1 MDVLSDVL
9 RAVRLTG
16 AVYFDIDASSP
27 WVGESPDTRQIAA
40 SVMPGVEHV
49 VSFHAVMSGSCWAAL
64 GDGSAPPLRL
74 DAGDIVVFPS
84 GAPNVMSSSLGAR
97 GEPNLAIYIRPIDNQ
112 LPFSLL
118 HGGGGDERTRFVCG
132 YFGCDARPFNPLLAT
147 LPPMICTRKPPDGNG
162 WVTDLIRVALVEG
175 GGRREGKETILAKLS
190 ELMFVEVIRRYLEG
204 IPTDSRG
211 WLSGL
216 RDQHVGEALRLIH
229 ARPAENWTLDS
240 LSRKI
245 GLSRTIFAERFTHY
259 VEIPPMQYLARWRLQ
274 LASRLLEKSGT
285 CIARAAAEVGYESE
299 AAFNRAFKKFVG
311 VPPGAWRKD
320 RQAAV
325 RQETRNGILTTAGP

>member
-1 MDVLSDVL
+1 MTDRPVFLLAGRKLPLRGILPCYHACVRKTGGDASVYRCHDWNCLASWLLYGSTPMDVLSDVL

-132 YFGCDARPFNPLLAT
+132 YFGCDARPFNPLLSA
-147 LPPMICTRKPPDGNG
+147 LPPMVCTRNPP
-162 WVTDLIRVALVEG
+162 T
-175 GGRREGKETILAKLS
+175 
-190 ELMFVEVIRRYLEG
+190 
-204 IPTDSRG
+204 
-211 WLSGL
+211 
-216 RDQHVGEALRLIH
+216 
-229 ARPAENWTLDS
+229 
-240 LSRKI
+240 
-245 GLSRTIFAERFTHY
+245 
-259 VEIPPMQYLARWRLQ
+259 
-274 LASRLLEKSGT
+274 
-285 CIARAAAEVGYESE
+285 AAAG
-299 AAFNRAFKKFVG
+299 
-311 VPPGAWRKD
+311 
-320 RQAAV
+320 
-325 RQETRNGILTTAGP
+325 